1 MWWSNELS
9 TKQSF
14 VFFYLDANSSW
25 ELGADVAQ
33 SRGANWTL
41 FPERSASVQSE
52 DNAWKTTGSVGPL
65 GQWEASMVC
74 HSTGKAVQPG
84 TVQFTGVCGEAAGGS
99 WVCFRRGVTSKCRN
113 VHAARAEMLSL
124 SGFSVA
130 LALSLLPGSSE
141 ALREGEC
148 EGRLRC

>member
-1 MWWSNELS
+1 MC
-9 TKQSF
+9 
-14 VFFYLDANSSW
+14 
-25 ELGADVAQ
+25 
-33 SRGANWTL
+33 
-41 FPERSASVQSE
+41 RSA
-52 DNAWKTTGSVGPL
+52 
-65 GQWEASMVC
+65 
-74 HSTGKAVQPG
+74 GKAVQPG
-84 TVQFTGVCGEAAGGS
+84 TVQFTGVCGEAAEAHECAS
-99 WVCFRRGVTSKCRN
+99 DAELSFKCRN